1 MPTMRF
7 EIVTGERVVYS
18 DEVDSVVAPGAAG
31 ELGILPHHAPLLTT
45 LSPGELRVTKDGQ
58 EQAMAVAGGFLEVL
72 GNTVTV
78 LADAAEHVEEIDE
91 ERAREA
97 MRRAEERIASRTADL
112 DLERAM
118 ASLRRARIRVEVAR
132 RRRRPGSRSAP
143 PQPPPQ

>member
-45 LSPGELRVTKDGQ
+45 LGPGELRVTKDGQ
-58 EQAMAVAGGFLEVL
+58 EQSMAVTGGFLEVL

-78 LADAAEHVEEIDE
+78 LADTAEHVEEIDE

-97 MRRAEERIASRTADL
+97 MRRAEERIASRTADV

-132 RRRRPGSRSAP
+132 RRRRPGARPAP
-143 PQPPPQ
+143 PPPQ

>member
-7 EIVTGERVVYS
+7 EIVTGERIVYS

-45 LSPGELRVTKDGQ
+45 LGPGELRVTKDGQ
-58 EQAMAVAGGFLEVL
+58 EQSMAVTGGFLEVL

-78 LADAAEHVEEIDE
+78 LADTAEHVEEIDE

-97 MRRAEERIASRTADL
+97 MRRAEERIASRTADV

-132 RRRRPGSRSAP
+132 RRRRPGARPAP
-143 PQPPPQ
+143 PPPQ

>member
-18 DEVDSVVAPGAAG
+18 DEVDSVVAPAAAG

-132 RRRRPGSRSAP
+132 RRRRPGSRPAP